1 MKHNPKS
8 VDIGAPAPQD
18 EVEKGPVTDSSEAY
32 SVYTSSQKRWISSAV
47 CFSAMFSGL
56 SSFIYYPA
64 ITAVS
69 RDLHVSIEMVNLTIT
84 SYLIVSGIAPSVL
97 GDMADQSGRR
107 PVSLVAFLLYFAAN
121 LGLASQNNYAALLV
135 LRCVQSAGA
144 SGTISVAYGVI
155 SDIATPAERGGY
167 VGVLMGFTNAAPCLG
182 PVLGGLLTEELSWRW
197 IFWVLAIVSGVH
209 LLGLFLLLP
218 ETSRK
223 LTGNGSKLPPRAI
236 NKPVFAVLRP
246 SSALIDQNTP
256 GPQAR
261 LRFPNPLTCLV
272 TLFQKGTF
280 LVLLAGG
287 ITYTVFSCLAA
298 SLSSQMIHLYH
309 LNYVAAGLV
318 YLPSGV
324 GGVLAAYTTGKIL
337 DREYDSVARKHNL
350 PVDKKSIDANDLAEY
365 PIEKAR
371 LRSAFVLLTIS
382 ATSTIGYG
390 WALQQRTHMAVPLV
404 LQFFSGSTQVAIF
417 VVVGTLLTD
426 LNPDKSATVQA
437 SYNLVRCG
445 LSAAGVAA
453 LQAGVDGIGVGWI
466 FTIYGI
472 MAFCCVPL
480 FWWLRHSG
488 WEWRKARAA
497 KKESEVANRTYLS
510 N

>member
-1 MKHNPKS
+1 MKQMSKS
-8 VDIGAPAPQD
+8 VNARASAPQD
-18 EVEKGPVTDSSEAY
+18 ELEKCHVSESSEAY
-32 SVYTSSQKRWISSAV
+32 SAYSSSQKRWISGAV

-64 ITAVS
+64 LIALS
-69 RDLHVSIEMVNLTIT
+69 RDLHVSIELVNLTIT
-84 SYLIVSGIAPSVL
+84 SYLIVSGIAPSIL

-121 LGLASQNNYAALLV
+121 IGLALQNNYAALIV

-144 SGTISVAYGVI
+144 SGTLAIAYGVI

-167 VGVLMGFTNAAPCLG
+167 VGILMGFTNSAPLLG
-182 PVLGGLLTEELSWRW
+182 PVLGGFLAQKLSWRW
-197 IFWVLAIVSGVH
+197 IFWILAIFSGVH
-209 LLGLFLLLP
+209 LLGIFLLLP

-223 LTGNGSKLPPRAI
+223 LTGNGSKLPSRSI

-246 SSALIDQNTP
+246 AATLVSPPTT
-256 GPQAR
+256 GPQVA

-280 LVLLAGG
+280 LLLLAGG
-287 ITYTVFSCLAA
+287 ITYTVFSCLAT
-298 SLSSQMIHLYH
+298 SLSSQMIRLYD
-309 LNYVAAGLV
+309 LNYLTAGLV
-318 YLPSGV
+318 YLPSGA
-324 GGVLAAYTTGKIL
+324 GGILAAYTIGRIL
-337 DREYDSVARKHNL
+337 DRDYHSVARTHNL
-350 PVDKKSIDANDLAEY
+350 PVDKKSINANNLAGY

-382 ATSTIGYG
+382 PTATIGYG
-390 WALQQRTHMAVPLV
+390 WALQRRTHIAVPLV

-426 LNPDKSATVQA
+426 LNPERSATVQA
-437 SYNLVRCG
+437 SYSLVRCG

-472 MAFCCVPL
+472 MAFCCIPL
-480 FWWLRHSG
+480 CWSLRHSG
-488 WEWRKARAA
+488 WGWRKIKAV
-497 KKESEVANRTYLS
+497 KNESKEATLRN
-510 N
+510 